1 MSPASLSACV
11 YCADFLPHVFSKNS
25 AGSVGHIR
33 CVKLQIRIVK
43 QPEFTPADTYLQ
55 EIVSYEASLLVYK
68 S

>member
-1 MSPASLSACV
+1 
-11 YCADFLPHVFSKNS
+11 LPHVFSKNS